1 MSVTPPPFGQL
12 SRTPSQLGDDGGA
25 PLQIRRRLTGVLFG
39 GVAISRTGYIA
50 AITMTTLVAEDML
63 GSATLAGLP
72 GAISVLG
79 TALGGNRLSALM
91 DRVGRR
97 RGLSVGYGIL
107 AVGAAGAAAAT
118 AVGSFPLLVVAMAVF
133 GTGAS
138 ADNLARYA
146 AADVYPAQRR
156 GSAIAFV
163 VWAGTIGSVA
173 GPSLLDPSEALGRA
187 LGIDPLAGAYVLAGF
202 TAAAALG
209 VVSIMLRP
217 DPLDFADRGDPTE
230 AGARAPLSALVR
242 TALVALAVGH
252 VVMVL
257 IMVMT
262 PIHVRDH
269 GHGLGTVGLII
280 SAHTLGMFALSPLTG
295 IVADR
300 IGRLPVILVGHIVL
314 AVAATLAAV
323 ADESATGL
331 LALAL
336 FLLGLGWN
344 FSFVAGSA
352 LLTEGANP
360 AVRVRRQGLG
370 DAVVW
375 TSAAIA
381 GLASGFLLTA
391 GSYAVL
397 SIVAASLTVV
407 PVVMVLREW
416 SRTGSGRQ

>member
-1 MSVTPPPFGQL
+1 
-12 SRTPSQLGDDGGA
+12 
-25 PLQIRRRLTGVLFG
+25 VLFS
-39 GVAISRTGYIA
+39 GVAISRTGYIV
-50 AITMTTLVAEDML
+50 AITMTTLVAKDML

-91 DRVGRR
+91 DRIGRR

-107 AVGAAGAAAAT
+107 AVGAVGAAIAT
-118 AVGSFPLLVVAMAVF
+118 ALGSFTLLVIAMAVF

-146 AADVYPAQRR
+146 AADVYPAHRR

-173 GPSLLDPSEALGRA
+173 GPSLLDPSEAVGRF

-202 TAAAALG
+202 AAAIALG
-209 VVSIMLRP
+209 VVSVMLRP
-217 DPLDFADRGDPTE
+217 DPLEFADRGDPIDI
-230 AGARAPLSALVR
+230 GARPPLSPLVW
-242 TALVALAVGH
+242 TALVVLAVGH

-262 PIHVRDH
+262 PIHLRDN

-295 IVADR
+295 MVADR
-300 IGRLPVILVGHIVL
+300 IGRLPVILAGHILL
-314 AVAATLAAV
+314 AVAALLAAA

-370 DAVVW
+370 DAIVW

-381 GLASGFLLTA
+381 GLGSGFLLTA
-391 GSYAVL
+391 SSYAVL
-397 SIVAASLTVV
+397 SIVAASFTVL
-407 PVVMVLREW
+407 PVVLVLRVW
-416 SRTGSGRQ
+416 SQTASGTR

>member
-1 MSVTPPPFGQL
+1 M
-12 SRTPSQLGDDGGA
+12 
-25 PLQIRRRLTGVLFG
+25 LFS
-39 GVAISRTGYIA
+39 GVAISRTGYIV
-50 AITMTTLVAEDML
+50 AITMTTLVAKDML

-91 DRVGRR
+91 DRIGRR

-107 AVGAAGAAAAT
+107 AVGAVGAAT
-118 AVGSFPLLVVAMAVF
+118 ATALGSFPLLVIAMAVF

-146 AADVYPAQRR
+146 AADVYPAHRR

-173 GPSLLDPSEALGRA
+173 GPSLLDPSEAVGRF

-202 TAAAALG
+202 AAAIALG
-209 VVSIMLRP
+209 VVSVMLRP
-217 DPLDFADRGDPTE
+217 DPLEFADRGDPIDI
-230 AGARAPLSALVR
+230 GARPPLSPLVW
-242 TALVALAVGH
+242 TALVVLAVGH

-262 PIHVRDH
+262 PIHLRDN

-295 IVADR
+295 MVADR
-300 IGRLPVILVGHIVL
+300 IGRLPVILAGHILL
-314 AVAATLAAV
+314 AVAALLAAA

-370 DAVVW
+370 DAIVW

-381 GLASGFLLTA
+381 GLGSGFLLTA
-391 GSYAVL
+391 SSYAVL
-397 SIVAASLTVV
+397 SIVAASFTVL
-407 PVVMVLREW
+407 PVVLVLRVW
-416 SRTGSGRQ
+416 SQTASGTR

>member
-1 MSVTPPPFGQL
+1 
-12 SRTPSQLGDDGGA
+12 
-25 PLQIRRRLTGVLFG
+25 
-39 GVAISRTGYIA
+39 
-50 AITMTTLVAEDML
+50 
-63 GSATLAGLP
+63 
-72 GAISVLG
+72 
-79 TALGGNRLSALM
+79 
-91 DRVGRR
+91 
-97 RGLSVGYGIL
+97 
-107 AVGAAGAAAAT
+107 
-118 AVGSFPLLVVAMAVF
+118 
-133 GTGAS
+133 
-138 ADNLARYA
+138 
-146 AADVYPAQRR
+146 
-156 GSAIAFV
+156 
-163 VWAGTIGSVA
+163 
-173 GPSLLDPSEALGRA
+173 
-187 LGIDPLAGAYVLAGF
+187 
-202 TAAAALG
+202 
-209 VVSIMLRP
+209 
-217 DPLDFADRGDPTE
+217 
-230 AGARAPLSALVR
+230 
-242 TALVALAVGH
+242 
-252 VVMVL
+252 MVL

-391 GSYAVL
+391 SSYAVL

-416 SRTGSGRQ
+416 SRAGSGTQ

>member
-1 MSVTPPPFGQL
+1 
-12 SRTPSQLGDDGGA
+12 
-25 PLQIRRRLTGVLFG
+25 VLFS
-39 GVAISRTGYIA
+39 GVAISRTGYIV
-50 AITMTTLVAEDML
+50 AITMTTLVAKDML

-91 DRVGRR
+91 DRIGRR

-107 AVGAAGAAAAT
+107 AVGAVGAAIAT
-118 AVGSFPLLVVAMAVF
+118 ALGSFPLLVIAMAVF

-146 AADVYPAQRR
+146 AADVYPAHRR

-202 TAAAALG
+202 AAAIALG
-209 VVSIMLRP
+209 VVSVMLRP
-217 DPLDFADRGDPTE
+217 DPLEFADRGDPTE
-230 AGARAPLSALVR
+230 AVTRAPLSPLVW
-242 TALVALAVGH
+242 TALVVLAVGH

-262 PIHVRDH
+262 PIHLRDN

-295 IVADR
+295 MVADR
-300 IGRLPVILVGHIVL
+300 IGRLPVILAGHMLL
-314 AVAATLAAV
+314 AVAALLAAA

-370 DAVVW
+370 DAIVW

-381 GLASGFLLTA
+381 GLGSGFLLTA
-391 GSYAVL
+391 SSYAVL
-397 SIVAASLTVV
+397 SIVAASFTVL
-407 PVVMVLREW
+407 PVVLVLRVW
-416 SRTGSGRQ
+416 SQTDSGTL

>member
-1 MSVTPPPFGQL
+1 M
-12 SRTPSQLGDDGGA
+12 
-25 PLQIRRRLTGVLFG
+25 LFS
-39 GVAISRTGYIA
+39 GVAISRTGYIV
-50 AITMTTLVAEDML
+50 AITMTTLVAKDML

-91 DRVGRR
+91 DRIGRR

-107 AVGAAGAAAAT
+107 AVGAVGAAIAT
-118 AVGSFPLLVVAMAVF
+118 ALGSFPLLVIAMAVF

-146 AADVYPAQRR
+146 AADVYPAHRR

-173 GPSLLDPSEALGRA
+173 GPSLLDPSEAVGRF

-202 TAAAALG
+202 AAAIALG
-209 VVSIMLRP
+209 VVSVMLRP
-217 DPLDFADRGDPTE
+217 DPLEFADRGDPIDI
-230 AGARAPLSALVR
+230 GARPPLSPLVW
-242 TALVALAVGH
+242 TALVVLAVGH

-262 PIHVRDH
+262 PIHLRDN

-295 IVADR
+295 MVADR
-300 IGRLPVILVGHIVL
+300 IGRLPVILAGHILL
-314 AVAATLAAV
+314 AVAALLAAA

-370 DAVVW
+370 DAIVW

-381 GLASGFLLTA
+381 GLGSGFLLTA
-391 GSYAVL
+391 SSYAVL
-397 SIVAASLTVV
+397 SIVAASFTVL
-407 PVVMVLREW
+407 PVVLVLRVW
-416 SRTGSGRQ
+416 SQTESGTQ

>member
-1 MSVTPPPFGQL
+1 
-12 SRTPSQLGDDGGA
+12 
-25 PLQIRRRLTGVLFG
+25 VLFG

-72 GAISVLG
+72 GSISVLG

-118 AVGSFPLLVVAMAVF
+118 AVGSFPLLIIAMAVF

-146 AADVYPAQRR
+146 AADVYPAHRR

-173 GPSLLDPSEALGRA
+173 GPSLLDPSESLGRA

-209 VVSIMLRP
+209 VVSVMLRP

-230 AGARAPLSALVR
+230 AGARPPLSALVW

-269 GHGLGTVGLII
+269 GHGLRIVGLII

-300 IGRLPVILVGHIVL
+300 LGRLPVILVGHIVM
-314 AVAATLAAV
+314 AVAAILAAL
-323 ADESATGL
+323 ADEAATGL

-397 SIVAASLTVV
+397 SIVAASFTVL
-407 PVVMVLREW
+407 PVALVLRAW
-416 SRTGSGRQ
+416 SQTESGTR

>member
-1 MSVTPPPFGQL
+1 MTPPPIGQL
-12 SRTPSQLGDDGGA
+12 SRTPSQLGDGGGA
-25 PLQIRRRLTGVLFG
+25 PIQIRRRLTGVLFG

-217 DPLDFADRGDPTE
+217 DPLDFADRGGPTE

-391 GSYAVL
+391 SSYAVL

>member
-1 MSVTPPPFGQL
+1 MSTRPPPIGSKSL
-12 SRTPSQLGDDGGA
+12 IPSQSGGA
-25 PLQIRRRLTGVLFG
+25 PLQIRRRLTGVLFS
-39 GVAISRTGYIA
+39 GVAISRTGYIV
-50 AITMTTLVAEDML
+50 AITMTTLVAKDML

-91 DRVGRR
+91 DRIGRR

-107 AVGAAGAAAAT
+107 AVGAVGAAIAT
-118 AVGSFPLLVVAMAVF
+118 ALGSFPLLVIAMAVF

-146 AADVYPAQRR
+146 AADVYPAHRR

-202 TAAAALG
+202 AAAIALG
-209 VVSIMLRP
+209 VVSVMLRP
-217 DPLDFADRGDPTE
+217 DPLEFADRGDPTDI
-230 AGARAPLSALVR
+230 GARPPLSPMVW
-242 TALVALAVGH
+242 TALVVLAVGH

-262 PIHVRDH
+262 PIHLRDN

-295 IVADR
+295 MVADR
-300 IGRLPVILVGHIVL
+300 IGRLPVILAGHMLL
-314 AVAATLAAV
+314 AVAALLAAA
-323 ADESATGL
+323 ADE
-331 LALAL
+331 
-336 FLLGLGWN
+336 
-344 FSFVAGSA
+344 
-352 LLTEGANP
+352 
-360 AVRVRRQGLG
+360 
-370 DAVVW
+370 
-375 TSAAIA
+375 
-381 GLASGFLLTA
+381 
-391 GSYAVL
+391 
-397 SIVAASLTVV
+397 
-407 PVVMVLREW
+407 
-416 SRTGSGRQ
+416 

>member
-1 MSVTPPPFGQL
+1 M
-12 SRTPSQLGDDGGA
+12 
-25 PLQIRRRLTGVLFG
+25 QIRRRLTGVLFS
-39 GVAISRTGYIA
+39 GVAISRTGYIV
-50 AITMTTLVAEDML
+50 AITMTTLVAKDML

-91 DRVGRR
+91 DRIGRR

-107 AVGAAGAAAAT
+107 AVGAVGAAT
-118 AVGSFPLLVVAMAVF
+118 ATALGSFPLLIIAMAVF

-146 AADVYPAQRR
+146 AADVYPAHRR

-202 TAAAALG
+202 TAAIALG
-209 VVSIMLRP
+209 VVSVMLRP
-217 DPLDFADRGDPTE
+217 DPLEFADRGDPAEVGT
-230 AGARAPLSALVR
+230 RTPLSPLVW
-242 TALVALAVGH
+242 TALVVLAVGH

-262 PIHVRDH
+262 PIHLRDN
-269 GHGLGTVGLII
+269 GHSLGTVGLII

-295 IVADR
+295 MVADR
-300 IGRLPVILVGHIVL
+300 IGRLPVILAGHILL
-314 AVAATLAAV
+314 AVAALLAAV

-352 LLTEGANP
+352 LLTEGAHP

-381 GLASGFLLTA
+381 GLGSGFLLTA

-397 SIVAASLTVV
+397 SVVAASLTVL
-407 PVVMVLREW
+407 PVVLVLRVW
-416 SRTGSGRQ
+416 SQTESGTR